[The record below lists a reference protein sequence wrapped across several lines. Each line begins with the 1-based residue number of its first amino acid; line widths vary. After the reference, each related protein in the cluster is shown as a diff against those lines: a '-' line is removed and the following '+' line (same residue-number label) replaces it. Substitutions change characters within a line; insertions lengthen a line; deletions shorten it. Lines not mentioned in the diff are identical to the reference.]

1 MAGVELNGKTFE
13 CIDDPVERDKILFQ
27 NISALKENCEA
38 RFPAIES
45 KLDEILKSPW
55 RLAIPPV
62 SMKAIGLFLIVMA
75 LILTG
80 NVERALKLV
89 GLALGIW

>member
-13 CIDDPVERDKILFQ
+13 CIDDSVERDKILFQ
-27 NISALKENCEA
+27 NISALKENCEQ

-45 KLDEILKSPW
+45 KLDELLQSPW

-62 SMKAIGLFLIVMA
+62 SMKAIGIFLITMA

-80 NVERALKLV
+80 NVEKALKLFGAV
-89 GLALGIW
+89 LGLM